1 MTNAV
6 RHAAAD
12 ELYIK
17 IEEKAN
23 LQEVVIFDNG
33 SKKTKFIG
41 EGSGLSA
48 LRKLMEKEGAGF
60 KLQTEGIFKI
70 RITFLYK

>member
-33 SKKTKFIG
+33 SKKQSLAAK
-41 EGSGLSA
+41 A
-48 LRKLMEKEGAGF
+48 AGF
-60 KLQTEGIFKI
+60 LHCVS
-70 RITFLYK
+70 